1 MLLIP
6 VIVAFIMGIISVAVL
21 FAVLNGKGG
30 YAFDEENF
38 YRGKDAIVAFID
50 EALSES
56 APEEHLNTALS
67 AADPSRMRVI
77 IFKNGNEFYEYGNA
91 HASDNVL
98 VERTQQGE
106 NGIFLSDGTRQLY
119 RTTIAKETNDYD
131 VRVFCDNAEVS
142 FTYFKITAVI
152 VASACI
158 IIVIISVVLANK
170 FLLRFVFGKINE
182 PLDKLLVAAREV
194 SSGNLDYKIE
204 FRENNEFK
212 TIIDEFNS
220 MTEKLKRS
228 IEQVKDEEENRK
240 MLVIG
245 ITHDIKSPLTSVKGY
260 AEGLLDGVA
269 ATKEKQNRYLE
280 GIKRK
285 CLEIDALVS
294 EMIVLTKSEYEL
306 AENTEEINV
315 NSVIENFI
323 SEHNDEYA
331 ERGIKINCSLNSVLN
346 IKCSQ
351 NDFIR
356 VLANIADNVAKYK
369 KGACGRLHITLDEK
383 DSDIILN
390 FADNGQGVD
399 EKALPH
405 IFDPFYRADEARTS
419 TASGNG
425 LGLAIVKKIIVAAGG
440 NVSAYK
446 NEQGGLTVSAVFKR

>member
-1 MLLIP
+1 MLRFRHFFDIRRADCRNVVLLI
-6 VIVAFIMGIISVAVL
+6 
-21 FAVLNGKGG
+21 
-30 YAFDEENF
+30 
-38 YRGKDAIVAFID
+38 
-50 EALSES
+50 
-56 APEEHLNTALS
+56 H
-67 AADPSRMRVI
+67 
-77 IFKNGNEFYEYGNA
+77 
-91 HASDNVL
+91 
-98 VERTQQGE
+98 
-106 NGIFLSDGTRQLY
+106 
-119 RTTIAKETNDYD
+119 
-131 VRVFCDNAEVS
+131 
-142 FTYFKITAVI
+142 
-152 VASACI
+152 
-158 IIVIISVVLANK
+158 
-170 FLLRFVFGKINE
+170 
-182 PLDKLLVAAREV
+182 
-194 SSGNLDYKIE
+194 KIE

-356 VLANIADNVAKYK
+356 VIANIADNVAKYK

-440 NVSAYK
+440 NVSAYN